1 MTRTYPSALLSF
13 RHRFACCDEARRRPT
28 TRASA
33 SRYSR
38 GHERLSTPAPSAE
51 KVLLTDF
58 CNRPTSRA
66 PATDRSIPGVF
77 GPLSRSAHIQRSH
90 LRRIRR
96 GVSHLT
102 VRSALRS
109 NSRSRFPPIRRLRAS
124 LNPGGLRYRRAL
136 EGTPLVPRRCL
147 PRARSARRPLTPP
160 VATSSTPFATDHLR
174 GPMQPTLA
182 RRQNR
187 LSSEPRQGFC
197 FRAIRGAFHRR
208 VPARSTAP
216 FRRRRTSNASP
227 PPVLGLCRPSIRLPT
242 LFRRLAPK
250 RRWLDRGRYRTLF
263 TLGRSWPRAARRLLQ
278 SKRPASTTFGP
289 RNPVPPRWSTF
300 ADLPSCGPV
309 HISIGPSPVLRG
321 NDSIEWE
328 PRIHGSGAV

>member
-1 MTRTYPSALLSF
+1 MTRTYPNALLPF

-38 GHERLSTPAPSAE
+38 GHERLRRAAFAIPASTPAPSAE

-90 LRRIRR
+90 LRRTRR

-102 VRSALRS
+102 VRSALWS
-109 NSRSRFPPIRRLRAS
+109 NSRSRFPPIRRSRAS

-136 EGTPLVPRRCL
+136 EGTPPVPRRCL
-147 PRARSARRPLTPP
+147 PRARSARRPLTPH
-160 VATSSTPFATDHLR
+160 VATGSASFATACFRRPL
-174 GPMQPTLA
+174 QPTLCSPPEPPLFKA
-182 RRQNR
+182 PSRALLPCDSRR
-187 LSSEPRQGFC
+187 LPSTS
-197 FRAIRGAFHRR
+197 
-208 VPARSTAP
+208 ARSI
-216 FRRRRTSNASP
+216 RRPLSETTNLEREPATG
-227 PPVLGLCRPSIRLPT
+227 LGALSPSIRLPT

-263 TLGRSWPRAARRLLQ
+263 TFGRSWPRAARRLLQ

-289 RNPVPPRWSTF
+289 RNPVPPRSPGFRRVSILRT
-300 ADLPSCGPV
+300 GP
-309 HISIGPSPVLRG
+309 HF
-321 NDSIEWE
+321 EWAIAGFT
-328 PRIHGSGAV
+328 RQ